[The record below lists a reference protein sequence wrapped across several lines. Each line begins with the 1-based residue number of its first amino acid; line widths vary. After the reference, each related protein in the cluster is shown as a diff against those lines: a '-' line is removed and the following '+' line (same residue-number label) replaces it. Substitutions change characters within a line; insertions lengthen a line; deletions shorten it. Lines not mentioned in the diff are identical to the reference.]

1 MIIKQALRKTANQLK
16 KNKVENPALEAEI
29 LLSYILKKDREFL
42 FTYPEKELTVRQIK
56 NYKELIARRLAGEP
70 IAYLTRQK
78 EFYGLNFFVN
88 KNVLIPRPETE
99 LMVEEAV
106 SLISQISYRKSP
118 HVIVDVGTG
127 SGCIIITL
135 AKQISD
141 FGFRLPAGKAGIS
154 DFGLFAVD
162 ISKSALAV
170 AKKNAKLHKVDK
182 KIKFIHG
189 NLLKPIIRNRK
200 SHIANRKLIIL
211 ANLPYLTPFQIK
223 SSLTIK
229 YEPKKALDG
238 GRNGLKY
245 YKELFEQV
253 KRLAKLKAVPIS
265 LFCEIDPGQV
275 KKIKK
280 LAQSELPKAKIQIV
294 KDLAGRNRL
303 VIIEN
308 TI

>member
-1 MIIKQALRKTANQLK
+1 MIIKQARRKTASQLK
-16 KNKVENPALEAEI
+16 KGKIKNPALEAEI
-29 LLSYILKKDREFL
+29 LLSHILKKNREFL
-42 FTYPEKELTVRQIK
+42 FTHPEKELTAGQVK
-56 NYKELIARRLAGEP
+56 NYKKLIVRRSAGEP
-70 IAYLTRQK
+70 IAYLTGQK
-78 EFYGLNFFVN
+78 EFYDLNFFVN

-135 AKQISD
+135 AKILKSK
-141 FGFRLPAGKAGIS
+141 LPITNYQLL
-154 DFGLFAVD
+154 DID
-162 ISKSALAV
+162 ISKPTLAV

-189 NLLKPIIRNRK
+189 NLLKPILKNCRLP
-200 SHIANRKLIIL
+200 IADCRLIIL

-238 GRNGLKY
+238 GRDGLKH
-245 YKELFEQV
+245 YKKLFGQV
-253 KRLAKLKAVPIS
+253 KWLVKLKAAPIS

>member
-1 MIIKQALRKTANQLK
+1 MSIKQARQKATGQLK
-16 KNKVENPALEAEI
+16 KGRIKNPALEAEI
-29 LLSYILKKDREFL
+29 LLSHILKKNREFL
-42 FTYPEKELTVRQIK
+42 FTHPEKELTAGQVK
-56 NYKELIARRLAGEP
+56 NYKKLIVRRSAGEP
-70 IAYLTRQK
+70 IAYLTGQK
-78 EFYGLNFFVN
+78 EFYDLNFFVN

-106 SLISQISYRKSP
+106 NRISHSIGHITLI
-118 HVIVDVGTG
+118 DVGTG

-135 AKQISD
+135 AKILKSK
-141 FGFRLPAGKAGIS
+141 LPITNYQLLAI
-154 DFGLFAVD
+154 D
-162 ISKSALAV
+162 ISKPTLAV

-189 NLLKPIIRNRK
+189 NLLKPILKNCRLP
-200 SHIANRKLIIL
+200 IADCRLIIL

>member
-1 MIIKQALRKTANQLK
+1 M
-16 KNKVENPALEAEI
+16 
-29 LLSYILKKDREFL
+29 
-42 FTYPEKELTVRQIK
+42 
-56 NYKELIARRLAGEP
+56 
-70 IAYLTRQK
+70 
-78 EFYGLNFFVN
+78 
-88 KNVLIPRPETE
+88 
-99 LMVEEAV
+99 
-106 SLISQISYRKSP
+106 
-118 HVIVDVGTG
+118 
-127 SGCIIITL
+127 
-135 AKQISD
+135 
-141 FGFRLPAGKAGIS
+141 
-154 DFGLFAVD
+154 FAVD

-189 NLLKPIIRNRK
+189 NLLKPILKNCRLP
-200 SHIANRKLIIL
+200 IADCRLIIL

-238 GRNGLKY
+238 GRDGLKH
-245 YKELFEQV
+245 YKKLFGQV
-253 KRLAKLKAVPIS
+253 KWLVKLKAAPIS
-265 LFCEIDPGQV
+265 LFCEIDPGQAG
-275 KKIKK
+275 KIKK